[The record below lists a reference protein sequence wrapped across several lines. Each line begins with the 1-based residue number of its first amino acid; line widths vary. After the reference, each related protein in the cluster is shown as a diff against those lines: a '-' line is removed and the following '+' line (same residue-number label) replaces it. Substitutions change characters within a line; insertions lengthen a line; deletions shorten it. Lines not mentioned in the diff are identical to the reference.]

1 MINRLTIIQP
11 AIPSYRVPLF
21 ERLSKLH
28 NLNVIAAE
36 EDFLGVKSIPG
47 LNFST
52 YYPGFFVFLGKFYWL
67 RGLPLFKEYSKGDI
81 VVLNGN
87 PRVLNFMILF
97 VLLRLRGITTVWW
110 GHGWSANSFGFA
122 SKVRL
127 LIMRHLP
134 NARLLYTDDEVNRL
148 GLDNTFALNNGLD
161 SESILNAI
169 SKAKTHTFK
178 PGCGKLHL
186 VFIGRLTKK
195 TNISLILDAFELLDH
210 RFHLDVIGDGEELKK
225 LVDSA
230 NVRGI
235 NSLITWH
242 GKVYDEEQIARVML
256 GSHYFIYPG
265 SVGLSLIHAFN
276 YSLPAIL
283 PEDKK
288 KHMPEFAAFKE
299 GYNGFSYVEN
309 PHALAELLNEIYRK
323 SDEEYKLLKKNA
335 FETIKSTYN
344 LEDMVRRFDS
354 LLRGLSC
361 Q

>member
-1 MINRLTIIQP
+1 MTNRLIIIQP

-28 NLNVIAAE
+28 NLKVIAAK
-36 EDFLGVKSIPG
+36 EDFLGVKSILG
-47 LNFST
+47 LHFST
-52 YYPGFFVFLGKFYWL
+52 YCSGFFAFLGAFYWL
-67 RGLPLFKEYSKGDI
+67 RGLPLLKEYSKGDI

-87 PRVLNFMILF
+87 PRILNFMILF

-110 GHGWSANSFGFA
+110 GHGWTANSFGVA

-127 LIMRHLP
+127 FIMRHLP
-134 NARLLYTDDEVNRL
+134 SARLLYTDDEVNRL

-161 SESILNAI
+161 SESIRNAI
-169 SKAKTHTFK
+169 SKVDPHTTTSSS
-178 PGCGKLHL
+178 GKLHL

-195 TNISLILDAFELLDH
+195 SNVSLILDALKLLDN
-210 RFHLDVIGDGEELKK
+210 RFHLDVIGDGEELQE
-225 LVDSA
+225 LVNSA
-230 NVRGI
+230 NLRGI
-235 NSLITWH
+235 DSRITWH
-242 GKVYDEEQIARVML
+242 GRVYNEDQIAKVML

-299 GYNGFSYVEN
+299 GYNGFSYIDN
-309 PHALAELLNEIYRK
+309 PHALAELLNKIYNK
-323 SDEEYKLLKKNA
+323 SIEEHEVLKRNA
-335 FETIKSTYN
+335 FETIENTYN
-344 LEDMVRRFDS
+344 LEDMVKRFDMLVRS
-354 LLRGLSC
+354 LSC
-361 Q
+361 R